1 VKLVITAS
9 ILLGLHP
16 VSHLAGSQSV
26 LSHRTSC
33 TGVPLRFHGA
43 SYVARQKC
51 QEKKVQ
57 NSLFL
62 TDNFSRSKSELR
74 CIVVCGVS

>member
-1 VKLVITAS
+1 MKLVITAS

-33 TGVPLRFHGA
+33 TGILLRFHGA

-51 QEKKVQ
+51 QEK
-57 NSLFL
+57 NPEFFFS
-62 TDNFSRSKSELR
+62 TDDFSRSESELR
-74 CIVVCGVS
+74 CIVVRGVS